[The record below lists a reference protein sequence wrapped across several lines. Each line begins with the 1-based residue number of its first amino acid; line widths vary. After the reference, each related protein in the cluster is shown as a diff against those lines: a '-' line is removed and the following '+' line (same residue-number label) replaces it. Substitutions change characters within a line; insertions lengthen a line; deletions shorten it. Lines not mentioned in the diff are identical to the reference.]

1 MFVFQLQRARRGGQI
16 RSLDS
21 ESATKSW
28 QLQCLE
34 RKTID
39 ISKSFQ
45 PKGRIPRKSVQ
56 STNSFSEGGPKT
68 GCRESWLRSLW
79 KLWEQGAQHEAEPSL
94 WVGRQAM
101 KEILSFMW
109 TNSWVHPLGC
119 HTPILRH
126 TFRKDSNLDGGEYM
140 LCQRSF
146 FLWDRSYILG
156 PAIRQVCTWPI
167 EHKWRQKRSFNL
179 LVLWS
184 ILST

>member
-21 ESATKSW
+21 ESATKPW

-56 STNSFSEGGPKT
+56 STNTFSEGGPKT

-94 WVGRQAM
+94 WAGRQAV
-101 KEILSFMW
+101 KEILSFIW
-109 TNSWVHPLGC
+109 RKSWAHPLGWLWVPYS
-119 HTPILRH
+119 HPKAHIH
-126 TFRKDSNLDGGEYM
+126 KGQYSGGERVYA
-140 LCQRSF
+140 LPEK
-146 FLWDRSYILG
+146 FLPVG
-156 PAIRQVCTWPI
+156 
-167 EHKWRQKRSFNL
+167 
-179 LVLWS
+179 
-184 ILST
+184 

>member
-56 STNSFSEGGPKT
+56 STNTFSEGGPKD
-68 GCRESWLRSLW
+68 RPQRVLIEKSMKALR
-79 KLWEQGAQHEAEPSL
+79 
-94 WVGRQAM
+94 
-101 KEILSFMW
+101 
-109 TNSWVHPLGC
+109 T
-119 HTPILRH
+119 
-126 TFRKDSNLDGGEYM
+126 
-140 LCQRSF
+140 RST
-146 FLWDRSYILG
+146 
-156 PAIRQVCTWPI
+156 A
-167 EHKWRQKRSFNL
+167 
-179 LVLWS
+179 
-184 ILST
+184 